1 MSHPF
6 ADPRTEWRINDIERE
21 VRGKADSHEVSTLS
35 SDVGRLERANGEIR
49 SEVDGLRNELQ
60 SLQDQIERLM
70 QLNEVTT

>member
-6 ADPRTEWRINDIERE
+6 SDPRTEWRINDIERS

-35 SDVGRLERANGEIR
+35 SDVGRLERANGELR

-60 SLQDQIERLM
+60 ALQGQVERLI
-70 QLNEVTT
+70 QLTEVTT